1 MRNEFVLGAVVL
13 VALGSWIAIN
23 QKKVDIKDTVDY
35 ENLKVATFA
44 GGCFWCMEASFEA
57 REGVVEAISGYTG
70 GTVENPTYA
79 QVTSGQSGHLE
90 AVQVYFDPEIV
101 NYEEL
106 LDVFWRSID
115 PTDNEGQFTDK
126 GTQYRT
132 AIFYHDEEQRA
143 LAEENKNQLV
153 SSDIFDKP
161 IVTEIRPYTTFYQA
175 EDYHQDYYKKNVLRY
190 NSYKEGSGRPDRYLN
205 DSCRDV

>member
-70 GTVENPTYA
+70 GTVEHPTYA

-115 PTDNEGQFTDK
+115 PTDNEGQFADK

-190 NSYKEGSGRPDRYLN
+190 NSYKEGSGRPDFFEKYWDN
-205 DSCRDV
+205 K

>member
-70 GTVENPTYA
+70 GTVEHPTYA

-175 EDYHQDYYKKNVLRY
+175 EEYHQDYYKKNVLRY
-190 NSYKEGSGRPDRYLN
+190 NSYKEGSGRPDFFEKYWDN
-205 DSCRDV
+205 K

>member
-70 GTVENPTYA
+70 GTVEHPTYA

-190 NSYKEGSGRPDRYLN
+190 NSYKEGSGRPDFFEKYWDN
-205 DSCRDV
+205 K

>member
-70 GTVENPTYA
+70 GTVEHPTYA

-132 AIFYHDEEQRA
+132 AIFYNDEEQRA

-161 IVTEIRPYTTFYQA
+161 VVTEIRPYTTFYQA

-190 NSYKEGSGRPDRYLN
+190 NSYKEGSGRPDFFEKYWDN
-205 DSCRDV
+205 K

>member
-35 ENLKVATFA
+35 ENLKVATF
-44 GGCFWCMEASFEA
+44 EA

-70 GTVENPTYA
+70 GTVEHPTYA

-143 LAEENKNQLV
+143 LAEENKTQLV

-190 NSYKEGSGRPDRYLN
+190 NSYKEGSGRPDFFEKYWDN
-205 DSCRDV
+205 K

>member
-35 ENLKVATFA
+35 ESLKVATFA

-70 GTVENPTYA
+70 GTVEHPTYA

-190 NSYKEGSGRPDRYLN
+190 NSYKEGSGRPDFFEKYWDN
-205 DSCRDV
+205 K

>member
-23 QKKVDIKDTVDY
+23 QKKFDIQDTVYY

-70 GTVENPTYA
+70 GTIEHPTYA

-190 NSYKEGSGRPDRYLN
+190 NSYKEGSGRPDFFEKYWDN
-205 DSCRDV
+205 K

>member
-13 VALGSWIAIN
+13 VVLGSWIAIN

-70 GTVENPTYA
+70 GTVEHPTYA

-190 NSYKEGSGRPDRYLN
+190 NSYKEGSGRPDFFEKYWDN
-205 DSCRDV
+205 K

>member
-1 MRNEFVLGAVVL
+1 MRNELVLGAVVL

-70 GTVENPTYA
+70 GTVEHPTYA

-115 PTDNEGQFTDK
+115 PTDNEGQFADK
-126 GTQYRT
+126 GPRYRT

-190 NSYKEGSGRPDRYLN
+190 NSYKEGSGRPDFFEKYWDN
-205 DSCRDV
+205 K